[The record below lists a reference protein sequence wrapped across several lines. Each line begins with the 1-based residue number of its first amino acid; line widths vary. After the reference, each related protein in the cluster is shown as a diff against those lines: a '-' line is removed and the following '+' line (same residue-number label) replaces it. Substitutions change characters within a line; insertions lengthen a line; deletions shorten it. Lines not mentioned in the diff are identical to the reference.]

1 MVLLAIDTATRM
13 IGLALYDGVQVHA
26 ECMWLAGRRH
36 TVSLAPEL
44 AMMLR
49 RNQVELEDLTGV
61 AVASG
66 PGSYTGLRIGMALAK
81 GLCLAHSL
89 PLAGVPTLDIIAAA
103 QPKSK
108 LPMLAV
114 IEIGR
119 QRIAGVWY
127 KWGRGGW
134 KAQTEPENLSW
145 SEAIKRLEAKT
156 YICGEIDAKRRSGL
170 HKNELVELADPAMCV
185 RRPAILA
192 QIGAAKLGKKKRLD
206 PEEIVPTYLGMVNGQ
221 VD

>member
-1 MVLLAIDTATRM
+1 MYLAIDTATRM
-13 IGLALYDGVQVHA
+13 IGLALHDGDQVQA
-26 ECMWLAGRRH
+26 ECMWLAGRKH
-36 TVSLAPEL
+36 TVNLAPEL

-49 RNQVELEDLTGV
+49 RNQVAVTDLKGV

-114 IEIGR
+114 IEVGR
-119 QRIAGVWY
+119 QRVAGVWY
-127 KWGRGGW
+127 KWGRSGW
-134 KAQTEPENLSW
+134 KAETEPENLSW
-145 SEAIKRLEAKT
+145 SQVIKQLEGKT
-156 YICGEIDAKRRSGL
+156 YVCGEIDAKRRSAL
-170 HKNELVELADPAMCV
+170 MKNELVELADPAICV
-185 RRPAILA
+185 RRPAVLA
-192 QIGAAKLGKKKRLD
+192 QIGAVLLGRKKRPG
-206 PEEIVPTYLGMVNGQ
+206 PEEIVPTYLGLANGK